1 MTKELNGIIVEY
13 ARKYFKESGRY
24 DVDAQGNVEVEVYTD
39 YRDTLDASTINEAFE
54 RYGDNIER
62 VRDYLHEYIFDAYID
77 SICDLEYE
85 LCDEVAKYIEN
96 NIDSD
101 TYAELEREELE
112 VSDIREILIDNSVIS
127 VYVDADDILCRS
139 NIDLIISLENSVSS
153 EHEFSLNNF
162 NGDVLGWIEETQEAI
177 EDGYFEES
185 DISLITL
192 LKTQGYTFEEFKKE
206 AEKFFTQDHYNPKSK
221 FIKSLIEECYN
232 TTSMC
237 NALVFTKEMNL
248 LDYLKDSSIKTIK
261 KGTCCGYIDFVYG
274 GGSVIDIVL
283 EKDISL
289 DYIEHEIFVDCRK
302 YGYSFR
308 DIYGEFI
315 C

>member
-24 DVDAQGNVEVEVYTD
+24 KVDAQGNVEVEVYTD
-39 YRDTLDASTINEAFE
+39 YRNTLDDSTIKEAFE
-54 RYGDNIER
+54 RYDNNIER
-62 VRDYLHEYIFDAYID
+62 VGDYLYEHIFDAYSD
-77 SICDLEYE
+77 AICDLEYD
-85 LCDEVAKYIEN
+85 LSDEVAKYIEN

-101 TYAELEREELE
+101 TYAELEREGLE
-112 VSDIREILIDNSVIS
+112 VADIREILIDHSVIS
-127 VYVDADDILCRS
+127 VYVDTDDILGRS
-139 NIDLIISLENSVSS
+139 NIDLIISLENDVSVD
-153 EHEFSLNNF
+153 HEFSLNNF

-177 EDGYFEES
+177 EDGSFKES

-192 LKTQGYTFEEFKKE
+192 LKTQGYTFEDFKKE
-206 AEKFFTQDHYNPKSK
+206 ANNFFTKDHYKPKSK
-221 FIKSLIEECYN
+221 FIESLLEECYN

-248 LDYLKDSSIKTIK
+248 LDYLNDSSISTIK
-261 KGTCCGYIDFVYG
+261 KDTRCGYIDFVYG

-289 DYIEHEIFVDCRK
+289 SFIEHEKFVDGQK
-302 YGYSFR
+302 YGYGFR